1 MKVNVFLAS
10 VTSALFSLSPVAL
23 AESQPVTLN
32 FQATVNGKA
41 FDCQQSYAD
50 IGTQKSTVQV
60 QDFRLYVSGLR
71 LIDETGAEVPV
82 TLEQNPFQY
91 QKVALLD
98 FENATGHCQGTPA
111 THTTITGTVPPGRYR
126 GLSFEVGVPFD
137 LNHRN
142 VASAPSPL
150 NMSSMFWVWR
160 SGYKFARIDLKST
173 GMPQGYFIHLGSTE
187 CLGSAKGSTPER
199 ATEAPL
205 QCERPNR
212 PTVTLA
218 HFDPQ
223 QSHLPIRLD
232 LARLLSTSNVNTNQP
247 QTAAGCMAGKDDT
260 DCTAIFEQLGL
271 GKGPQQFFVWETEV
285 NP

>member
-10 VTSALFSLSPVAL
+10 VASVLISVSPA
-23 AESQPVTLN
+23 AFAAAQPVTLN

-41 FDCQQSYAD
+41 FDCQQDYTD
-50 IGTQKSTVQV
+50 IGTQKSTLQV

-71 LIDETGAEVPV
+71 LMDEQGSEVPV
-82 TLEQNPFQY
+82 TLDQNPFQY
-91 QKVALLD
+91 QNVALLD
-98 FENATGHCQGTPA
+98 FENATGHCQGTPV
-111 THTTITGTVPPGRYR
+111 THTTLTGTVPPGRYR
-126 GLSFEVGVPFD
+126 GLKFEVGVPFA
-137 LNHRN
+137 LNHHN

-160 SGYKFARIDLKST
+160 SGYKFARIDLKTT

-212 PTVTLA
+212 PTITLDG
-218 HFDPQ
+218 FDPE
-223 QSHLPIRLD
+223 QSQFPIRLD
-232 LARLLSTSNVNTNQP
+232 LGRLLSTSNVDKNQP

-260 DCTAIFEQLGL
+260 DCAALFEQLGL
-271 GKGPQQFFVWETEV
+271 GQGPQQFFFWETEV
-285 NP
+285 TP

>member
-10 VTSALFSLSPVAL
+10 VASALISVSPA
-23 AESQPVTLN
+23 AFAAAQPVTLN

-41 FDCQQSYAD
+41 FDCQQDYTN

-71 LIDETGAEVPV
+71 LVNEQGAEVPL
-82 TLEQNPFQY
+82 TLDQNPFQY
-91 QKVALLD
+91 QNVALLD
-98 FENATGHCQGTPA
+98 FENA
-111 THTTITGTVPPGRYR
+111 
-126 GLSFEVGVPFD
+126 
-137 LNHRN
+137 
-142 VASAPSPL
+142 
-150 NMSSMFWVWR
+150 
-160 SGYKFARIDLKST
+160 T

-212 PTVTLA
+212 PTITLDGFA
-218 HFDPQ
+218 PE
-223 QSHLPIRLD
+223 QSQLPIRLD
-232 LARLLSTSNVNTNQP
+232 LGRLLSTSNVNQNQP

-260 DCTAIFEQLGL
+260 DCAALFEQLGL
-271 GKGPQQFFVWETEV
+271 GQGPQQFFFWETEV
-285 NP
+285 TP